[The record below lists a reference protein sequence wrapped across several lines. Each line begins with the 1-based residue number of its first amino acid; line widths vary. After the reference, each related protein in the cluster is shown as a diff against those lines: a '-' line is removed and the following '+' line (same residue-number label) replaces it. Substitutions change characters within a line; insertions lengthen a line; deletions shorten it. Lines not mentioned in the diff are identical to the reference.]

1 MSENHNSTALKMDS
15 VSKSFGGFQ
24 ALRSVSFCC
33 QEAEVHGL
41 VGENGAGKTTL
52 VKILAGE
59 YQPDKGDVFLRGE
72 KLNFKNPR
80 QAKEKGISL
89 IHQES
94 TLIPYLNA
102 AENLFLGKEPR
113 SRLGFIDSTTLY
125 QRAKEVLDQLNIALE
140 LEAVVARLTV
150 AQRQLLEIAKSLQEN
165 PQILIMDEPTAALQR
180 NEIDTLFSLIKRIKR
195 QGKRVIFISHRL
207 EEVFEIAD
215 RITVLRNGEA
225 VLTVSSEQITKD
237 RLIEAI
243 IGRRLEKFFPPK
255 AKKKGKELI
264 RIEDLTRSQ
273 NIRNVNLVLREGEM
287 LGIAGLEGQGQHS
300 LLRTLFGADLSAERK
315 GEVKVKGRSINLAHP
330 KYTVRVGFGF
340 VSDDRHTEGLVLNLS
355 VEDNISLP
363 GLYKRARL
371 GFIKSRIEKETVE
384 KGIKALSIKAPSRN
398 SPVKYLSGGNQ
409 QKVVLAK
416 WLAADTDVF
425 IFDEP
430 TRGVDI
436 GTRAEIYR
444 IMRDLANEGK
454 AIIISSRDLDEVI
467 GMSDRIAVIHKGK
480 IIKEFESGE
489 LSQEETLDL
498 ITRVPR
504 EEKEKQL
511 KKSTGR

>member
-1 MSENHNSTALKMDS
+1 
-15 VSKSFGGFQ
+15 
-24 ALRSVSFCC
+24 
-33 QEAEVHGL
+33 
-41 VGENGAGKTTL
+41 
-52 VKILAGE
+52 
-59 YQPDKGDVFLRGE
+59 
-72 KLNFKNPR
+72 
-80 QAKEKGISL
+80 
-89 IHQES
+89 
-94 TLIPYLNA
+94 
-102 AENLFLGKEPR
+102 
-113 SRLGFIDSTTLY
+113 
-125 QRAKEVLDQLNIALE
+125 
-140 LEAVVARLTV
+140 
-150 AQRQLLEIAKSLQEN
+150 
-165 PQILIMDEPTAALQR
+165 
-180 NEIDTLFSLIKRIKR
+180 
-195 QGKRVIFISHRL
+195 
-207 EEVFEIAD
+207 
-215 RITVLRNGEA
+215 
-225 VLTVSSEQITKD
+225 
-237 RLIEAI
+237 
-243 IGRRLEKFFPPK
+243 
-255 AKKKGKELI
+255 
-264 RIEDLTRSQ
+264 
-273 NIRNVNLVLREGEM
+273 
-287 LGIAGLEGQGQHS
+287 
-300 LLRTLFGADLSAERK
+300 
-315 GEVKVKGRSINLAHP
+315 
-330 KYTVRVGFGF
+330 VGFGF

-384 KGIKALSIKAPSRN
+384 KGIKALSIKAPSGN

-454 AIIISSRDLDEVI
+454 TIIISSRDLDEVI

-511 KKSTGR
+511 KKNTGR